1 MSYWLTPKKK
11 AVNKKCQSMREAKTR
26 KREDLEKTDNFSI
39 YDLPEKRKIVIVID
53 LDFGVKID
61 IFRFY
66 KTNRI
71 NSYLISLNRQVKEK
85 MGWSVFCKRL
95 SGHYPSLLS
104 PLALD
109 N

>member
-1 MSYWLTPKKK
+1 MSYWTTPKKK
-11 AVNKKCQSMREAKTR
+11 AINKKCQDMRDVKAR
-26 KREDLEKTDNFSI
+26 KREENKIPSSNFSI

-53 LDFGVKID
+53 FDFGLKID

-71 NSYLISLNRQVKEK
+71 NSYFISCNRLAREK

-95 SGHYPSLLS
+95 SNHYPSLLS
-104 PLALD
+104 PLAL
-109 N
+109 